1 MSKQNWIEI
10 YKFHV
15 FYVTFVAIKLSS
27 LFQYFSSYNTSCSYE
42 NNFWKNSCSYS
53 YFRGGPLLC
62 VAIIAKLIQQ
72 ITHQITSV
80 SLGQNDLIIFVI
92 WAG

>member
-42 NNFWKNSCSYS
+42 NNFW
-53 YFRGGPLLC
+53 
-62 VAIIAKLIQQ
+62 
-72 ITHQITSV
+72 
-80 SLGQNDLIIFVI
+80 IFGSHSGSREM
-92 WAG
+92 WRYL